1 MTIYFITG
9 NENKFKEANEIL
21 NTDLEQIDIDLTEI
35 QELDA
40 KAVIRAKLLE
50 ACKLTNKSSFII
62 EDTSLYFEGLNNMP
76 GPLIKWFLKSVG
88 NEGLYKMAQTFNN
101 FNAAATTYIG
111 YLSGN
116 DIQFFKGEIKGTIV
130 EPQGENGFG
139 WDKIFVP
146 VGFDKTFAQM
156 TDDEKNSLSMRKLAF
171 EELKKELEKQKN

>member
-21 NTDLEQIDIDLTEI
+21 NTNLEQIDIDLTEI

-50 ACKLTNKSSFII
+50 ATKLTNKSSFII

-88 NEGLYKMAQTFNN
+88 NEGLYKMAKTFNN
-101 FNAAATTYIG
+101 YKATATTYIG
-111 YLSGN
+111 YLQE
-116 DIQFFKGEIKGTIV
+116 DEIKFFKGEIKGTIV

-146 VGFDKTFAQM
+146 EGFNKTFAQM

-171 EELKKELEKQKN
+171 EELREEIKINN